1 MIQLQVCFCLL
12 GLALAAL
19 GTAVLLRPQRLRRF
33 LRRLDARLWKWTGRR
48 LACWEPS
55 CSWCCWRPC
64 CCGRSTEGGGG
75 MNYRLIPME
84 RAHLPQA
91 AELERQC
98 FSDPWTEAQLA
109 GELDNELL
117 SLSAA
122 VGEDGTVLGYAEVR
136 VILDE
141 GTLER
146 IAVAPRYR
154 RQGIAEALL
163 DAYIQ
168 YGREHLAFLTLEVRA
183 GNAPA
188 IALYEKL
195 GFREVGRRKNYYR
208 AEHEDALLMTVE
220 FDRHG

>member
-1 MIQLQVCFCLL
+1 
-12 GLALAAL
+12 
-19 GTAVLLRPQRLRRF
+19 
-33 LRRLDARLWKWTGRR
+33 
-48 LACWEPS
+48 
-55 CSWCCWRPC
+55 
-64 CCGRSTEGGGG
+64 

-154 RQGIAEALL
+154 RQGI
-163 DAYIQ
+163 
-168 YGREHLAFLTLEVRA
+168 LTLEVRA

-195 GFREVGRRKNYYR
+195 GFRQVGRRKNYYR